1 MTSQQTDHPDSNKTQ
16 TTSGPLY
23 KEMDS
28 GLFRLFYP
36 LIFLITALF
45 VKSIIGQVV
54 LLIPLVALHA
64 WLTPRSGRAKLIR
77 RVALTLLFILLGT
90 LPILLTSIEGGGQA
104 ILTLRRWGVTHETLR
119 LFGLIS
125 LRCLNGFLAILL
137 ITSTTPIYSVMHRLR
152 ALGVPALFVELSELI
167 YRYINVMTETASH
180 ILTAQRCRLGYTTWR
195 SRAEHS
201 GMLFAQTFIL
211 AHNDAEKVYQG
222 LLSRG
227 YSEEDIYSTP
237 SGQSEPTTLN
247 DSLLSVANASF
258 GYEKDCP
265 ILHDITLEIKK
276 GERIV
281 LLGENGAG
289 KSTLFAL
296 LSGIHKVQN
305 GALSL
310 RGEVLTDVNDLRHTV
325 GFVFQNPSHQLF
337 TPSVADEIAFGL
349 KNLGLKGEALESEV
363 DRIIRD
369 FELHPLMKTPPH
381 LLSEG
386 QKKWVAIASIV
397 AMSPEVII
405 LDEPTAG
412 LDKYFTER
420 IRGLLTRLHKEG
432 KTIILSTH
440 DMDFAHRWAQRG
452 IILHQGRII
461 ADGDIDMIF
470 TDTIAL
476 REANLQPPCYSK
488 LRVGA
493 ASKEVESCPIF
504 LPSQVHH
511 ALIVGGGQGAYRK
524 ALTLSH
530 HGIPF
535 DVISPEVCPEMQA
548 LIAAQ
553 GAHHITR
560 TFIQGDT
567 WRYTLVVAGTGHTT
581 VDNMVS
587 EECHQRSILVNNLS
601 SATESTFVLGAS
613 SSKGDTTFAIQTKH
627 RLPEVGQVLR
637 DHYETYLDTHLD
649 TERLHSLS
657 RLRQDM
663 ISARRKG
670 DNDRYNELKALY
682 DNEKN
687 ELINRL

>member
-1 MTSQQTDHPDSNKTQ
+1 MTSQPTDHHNSNKTQ

-36 LIFLITALF
+36 LIFLVVALF

-54 LLIPLVALHA
+54 LLVPLLGLHA
-64 WLTPRSGRAKLIR
+64 WVTPRGSRTKVLR
-77 RVALTLLFILLGT
+77 RITLTILFILLGT
-90 LPILLTSIEGGGQA
+90 LPILLTSIGEETKALVTIG
-104 ILTLRRWGVTHETLR
+104 RWGIIDETFG

-152 ALGVPALFVELSELI
+152 GLGVPALFVELSELI
-167 YRYINVMTETASH
+167 YRYINVMMETASN
-180 ILTAQRCRLGYTTWR
+180 ILTAQRCRLGYTTWK

-227 YSEEDIYSTP
+227 YSEDDNSSTP
-237 SGQSEPTTLN
+237 SSRLHSMTADYG
-247 DSLLSVANASF
+247 LLSSDKVSF
-258 GYEKDCP
+258 GYEKDNP
-265 ILHDITLEIKK
+265 ILHDITLDIKK

-296 LSGIHKVQN
+296 LSGIHKAQS
-305 GALSL
+305 GTLSL
-310 RGEVLTDVNDLRHTV
+310 KGKAVTNVTDLRQTV

-337 TPSVADEIAFGL
+337 TPSVADEVAFGL
-349 KNLGLKGEALESEV
+349 KNLGFKGEDLENKV
-363 DRIIRD
+363 DHIIRN
-369 FELHPLMKTPPH
+369 FELQPLMKTPPH

-412 LDKYFTER
+412 LDKYFTEK
-420 IRGLLTRLHKEG
+420 IRTLLTRLHTEG

-440 DMDFAHRWAQRG
+440 DMDFAHQWAQRG
-452 IILHQGRII
+452 IILHEGQII
-461 ADGDIDMIF
+461 ADGDIDTVF
-470 TDTIAL
+470 TDTVAL
-476 REANLQPPCYSK
+476 QEANLQPPRYSTP
-488 LRVGA
+488 RVGA
-493 ASKEVESCPIF
+493 ASKEAESCPIF
-504 LPSQVHH
+504 LPSQAHR

-535 DVISPEVCPEMQA
+535 DVISPELCAEMRT
-548 LIAAQ
+548 LLVAQ
-553 GAHHITR
+553 GAHHIAR
-560 TFIQGDT
+560 RFIQGDT
-567 WRYTLVVAGTGHTT
+567 WRYTLVVAGTGITSI
-581 VDNMVS
+581 DNAVS
-587 EECHQRSILVNNLS
+587 DECHARNILVNNLS
-601 SATESTFVLGAS
+601 SATESTFALGAS
-613 SSKGDTTFAIQTKH
+613 STKGGTTFAIQTRH
-627 RLPEVGQVLR
+627 RLPEVGQILR
-637 DHYETYLDTHLD
+637 DRYETYIDTHLD
-649 TERLHSLS
+649 IEKLHSLS
-657 RLRQDM
+657 RLRQEM
-663 ISARRKG
+663 LSARRQG
-670 DNDRYNELKALY
+670 DSKRYDELKALY